1 MQTEPLRLRVTQFQ
15 AEAKDVVSLE
25 LRDAGGKPLPAFAP
39 GAHLEITVP
48 STGASSA
55 PLIRHYSLCNDA
67 RERDRYVVAV
77 GRVQDGRGG
86 SQSVHEGVRV
96 GATLMVQPP
105 RNNFPL
111 VDDAGH
117 YRFIAGG
124 IGITP
129 ILSMVRWCE
138 AHNKTWS
145 LLYCT
150 RSRQRTAFLEELK
163 SFGERVR
170 FHFDDEAGG
179 PLDVASALAHSLAD
193 EHVFCCG
200 PKPLMLAVEGHCA
213 SRDPTRVHFE
223 WFSAKEVAHDA
234 GASRPFSVI
243 LRQSGVTLDV
253 PADRSILET
262 MEDHGLSVPFS
273 CREGLCRTCET
284 PICAGEAD
292 HRDHVLSDSER
303 RAQRSILICVSRARG
318 DVLELDA

>member
-1 MQTEPLRLRVTQFQ
+1 M
-15 AEAKDVVSLE
+15 
-25 LRDAGGKPLPAFAP
+25 
-39 GAHLEITVP
+39 P
-48 STGASSA
+48 STGTSSG

-67 RERDRYVVAV
+67 RERNRYVVAV

-96 GATLMVQPP
+96 GATLVVQAP

-111 VDDAGH
+111 VEEAGH

-129 ILSMVRWCE
+129 ILSMIRWCE
-138 AHNKTWS
+138 AHNKNWS

-163 SFGERVR
+163 AFGDRVR
-170 FHFDDEAGG
+170 FHFDDEEGG
-179 PLDVASALAHSLAD
+179 PLDVASALAHPLPN

-200 PKPLMLAVEGHCA
+200 PKPLMLAVESHCEG
-213 SRDPTRVHFE
+213 RDPSHVHFE
-223 WFSAKEVAHDA
+223 WFSAKEIAHDA
-234 GASRPFSVI
+234 STSRPFTVV

-262 MEDHGLSVPFS
+262 MEDHGFSVPFS

-284 PICAGEAD
+284 TLCAGEAD
-292 HRDHVLSDSER
+292 HRDHVLSDAER
-303 RAQRSILICVSRARG
+303 GEQRSILICVSRARSQ
-318 DVLELDA
+318 VLELDA